1 MRTLVCVVAVFG
13 LTGLALAGPY
23 LCPDA
28 ELLLPD
34 FTPLAGYS
42 GSGSTL
48 DGKVDTPGPGVAFLM
63 TLRGPDDGK
72 LGIGDQWETNPAA
85 GLGWDPVLS
94 HYTSLASYTS
104 YEMLVSYVAGL
115 PGSTV
120 DVALILN
127 TGLCGPSGFPSSDP
141 TNDTFWSGN
150 WVALSLGQTATLALD
165 FDWAEAWNIS
175 DNKWPHTGG
184 GLGWLNGQHYAIDG
198 FGGRDRYEI
207 SNIGL
212 QIADFNGDAL
222 GGQVVLRLNAPIPEP
237 ASVVLLAAGVAALLR
252 RRRRRAFP
260 L

>member
-1 MRTLVCVVAVFG
+1 MRKWVCVVGVLGF
-13 LTGLALAGPY
+13 TGLALAGPY

-34 FTPLAGYS
+34 FGPLAYYS
-42 GSGSTL
+42 TSGSTL
-48 DGKVDTPGPGVAFLM
+48 DGKVDVPGPGVAFLM
-63 TLRGPDDGK
+63 TLLGPDNGK
-72 LGIGDQWETNPAA
+72 LGIGDPWQTNPAA
-85 GLGWDPVLS
+85 GLGWDPVLHHS
-94 HYTSLASYTS
+94 TSLASYSS
-104 YEMLVSYVAGL
+104 YEMPVTYVAGP

-120 DVALILN
+120 NVALILN
-127 TGLCGPSGFPSSDP
+127 TGLCGGSGYPSSDP
-141 TNDTFWSGN
+141 TNDTFWSGD
-150 WVALSLGQTATLALD
+150 WVTLSLGQAATLALD

-184 GLGWLNGQHYAIDG
+184 GLGLPNGQHYAIDG

-212 QIADFNGDAL
+212 QIADFDGDAL
-222 GGQVVLRLNAPIPEP
+222 GGQVVLYLNAPIPEP

-252 RRRRRAFP
+252 RRRRRASP